1 MHLYKFSRK
10 LDRFQQDL
18 ATFKSSYSRNIKVAT
33 QELTSLR
40 EVFDSLS
47 GLEVNRGSRRKL
59 KLLDSHLQKLE
70 KELSAAESDLF
81 ESLSKLW
88 RNYLRI
94 KNRAEDLSKERRIYR
109 TLYELLTVVYS
120 ERNIQILLDT
130 VLESAVDIMSAECGC
145 LEIYNQDSS
154 LQFKLTKDSTGS
166 EVELKNSNLKPAVTE
181 AVLASGNPI
190 TIGGLLSESIPSG
203 EEKTEEEEEQAEERS
218 VSLLCVPLKTNDK
231 ILGTIYVHRDEENG
245 DFAGADSE
253 LLSSLAEKVAL
264 AIENHLLFSELQE
277 EQEKLIEDLRKKYE
291 FEEIL
296 GASPQMAKVLSTV
309 ADIADTDSTVVIEGE
324 SGTGKELLARAIH
337 FNSGRAK
344 KPFIPINCAAI
355 PETLLESELFGYE
368 KGAFTGAV
376 KKKLGKFQIANG
388 GTIFLDEIG
397 ELSPV
402 LQVKLLRFLST
413 QEFEPLGSTEIL
425 KSDVR
430 IITATNRNLSEM
442 IQTGEFREDLYY
454 RVNVIKIELPPLRD
468 RKGDLELLTEHF
480 IEKFSKRYDRK
491 LRGIDDNAMETLLR
505 YNFPGNVRELEN
517 TIERAVVLTK
527 ATQIGYGDLP
537 DYIKSH
543 SNQGDGE
550 VFPKTNRELM
560 KTKRE
565 LYRKTIGELERRFLL
580 SALEEAA
587 GNISEAA
594 RRAQMQRKQFQRL
607 MKRHNVA
614 TATPEENK
622 EAEIPAKT

>member
-130 VLESAVDIMSAECGC
+130 VLESAVDIMSAEYGC
-145 LEIYNQDSS
+145 LEIYSQDSS
-154 LQFKLTKDSTGS
+154 LRFKLAKDSTGS
-166 EVELKNSNLKPAVTE
+166 EIELKNENLKSAVTE

-231 ILGTIYVHRDEENG
+231 TLGTIYVHREEESG
-245 DFAGADSE
+245 DFAVTDSE

-376 KKKLGKFQIANG
+376 KKKLGRFQIANG

-413 QEFEPLGSTEIL
+413 QEFEPLGSTQTL

-607 MKRHNVA
+607 MKRHNVT

>member
-145 LEIYNQDSS
+145 LEIYSQDSS

-166 EVELKNSNLKPAVTE
+166 EVELKNSDLKPAVTE
-181 AVLASGNPI
+181 AVLASGNAI

-231 ILGTIYVHRDEENG
+231 ILGTIYVHREEENG
-245 DFAGADSE
+245 DFAVTDSE

-277 EQEKLIEDLRKKYE
+277 EQEKLMEDLRKRYE

-309 ADIADTDSTVVIEGE
+309 ADIADTDSTVVIVGE

-337 FNSGRAK
+337 FNSGRAE

-413 QEFEPLGSTEIL
+413 QEFEPLGSTETL
-425 KSDVR
+425 KSDLR

-468 RKGDLELLTEHF
+468 RKGDVELLTEHF

-491 LRGIDDNAMETLLR
+491 LRGIDDVAMETLLR

-614 TATPEENK
+614 TATPEQDK

>member
-1 MHLYKFSRK
+1 M
-10 LDRFQQDL
+10 
-18 ATFKSSYSRNIKVAT
+18 
-33 QELTSLR
+33 
-40 EVFDSLS
+40 
-47 GLEVNRGSRRKL
+47 
-59 KLLDSHLQKLE
+59 
-70 KELSAAESDLF
+70 
-81 ESLSKLW
+81 
-88 RNYLRI
+88 
-94 KNRAEDLSKERRIYR
+94 YR

-120 ERNIQILLDT
+120 ERNIHILLDT

-154 LQFKLTKDSTGS
+154 PRFKLAKDSTGS
-166 EVELKNSNLKPAVTE
+166 EVELKDENLKSAVTE
-181 AVLASGNPI
+181 AVLASGNAI
-190 TIGGLLSESIPSG
+190 TIGGLLSERAPSG
-203 EEKTEEEEEQAEERS
+203 EEKTGEEEEQAEERL

-231 ILGTIYVHRDEENG
+231 TLGTIYVHREEESG
-245 DFAGADSE
+245 DFAVADSE

-264 AIENHLLFSELQE
+264 AIENNLLFSELQE

-309 ADIADTDSTVVIEGE
+309 ADLADTDSTVLIEGE

-337 FNSGRAK
+337 FNSSRAE

-376 KKKLGKFQIANG
+376 KRKLGRFQIAND

-413 QEFEPLGSTEIL
+413 QEFEPLGSTQIL

-430 IITATNRNLSEM
+430 IITATNRNLNEM

-454 RVNVIKIELPPLRD
+454 RVNVIKIELPPLRE

-491 LRGIDDNAMETLLR
+491 LSGIDDVAMETLLR

-517 TIERAVVLTK
+517 TMERAVVLTR
-527 ATQIGYGDLP
+527 ATQIGYSDLP

-543 SNQGDGE
+543 SSQGDGE
-550 VFPKTNRELM
+550 VLPKTNRELM
-560 KTKRE
+560 KTKRQ
-565 LYRKTIGELERRFLL
+565 LYKKTIGELERHFLL
-580 SALEEAA
+580 SALEEAG

-607 MKRHNVA
+607 MKRHNVT
-614 TATPEENK
+614 TATPEEDK
-622 EAEIPAKT
+622 EAEIPART

>member
-1 MHLYKFSRK
+1 MHPYKFSRK

-47 GLEVNRGSRRKL
+47 GIEVNRGSRRKL

-130 VLESAVDIMSAECGC
+130 VLESAVDIMSAEYGC
-145 LEIYNQDSS
+145 LEIYSQDSS

-181 AVLASGNPI
+181 AVLASGNAI
-190 TIGGLLSESIPSG
+190 TIGGLLSESVPSG
-203 EEKTEEEEEQAEERS
+203 EEEEQAEERS

-231 ILGTIYVHRDEENG
+231 ILGTIYVHREEENG
-245 DFAGADSE
+245 DFAVTDSE

-264 AIENHLLFSELQE
+264 AIESHLLFSELQE

-376 KKKLGKFQIANG
+376 KKKLGRFQIANG

-402 LQVKLLRFLST
+402 LQVKFLRFLST
-413 QEFEPLGSTEIL
+413 QEFEPLGSTETS

-468 RKGDLELLTEHF
+468 RKGDVELLTEHF

-491 LRGIDDNAMETLLR
+491 LRGIDGNAMETLLR

-550 VFPKTNRELM
+550 VFPKTNRELI

-580 SALEEAA
+580 SALEEAG

-607 MKRHNVA
+607 MKRHNVT
-614 TATPEENK
+614 TATPEQDK

>member
-47 GLEVNRGSRRKL
+47 GLEVNRGSRRRL

-130 VLESAVDIMSAECGC
+130 VLESAVDIMSAEYGC
-145 LEIYNQDSS
+145 LEIYSQDSS
-154 LQFKLTKDSTGS
+154 LRFKLAKDSTGS
-166 EVELKNSNLKPAVTE
+166 EIELKNENLKSAVTE

-203 EEKTEEEEEQAEERS
+203 EEKTEDEEEQAEERS

-231 ILGTIYVHRDEENG
+231 TLGTIYVHREEENG
-245 DFAGADSE
+245 DFAVTDSE

-376 KKKLGKFQIANG
+376 KKKLGRFQIANG

-413 QEFEPLGSTEIL
+413 QEFEPLGSTQTL

-607 MKRHNVA
+607 MKRHNVT

>member
-1 MHLYKFSRK
+1 MYKFSRK

-47 GLEVNRGSRRKL
+47 GIEVNRGSRRKL

-88 RNYLRI
+88 RSYLRI
-94 KNRAEDLSKERRIYR
+94 KNRAEDLGKERRIYR
-109 TLYELLTVVYS
+109 SLYELLTVVYS
-120 ERNIQILLDT
+120 ERNIQILLDA

-154 LQFKLTKDSTGS
+154 VQFKLAKDSTGS
-166 EVELKNSNLKPAVTE
+166 EVDLKNENLKSAVTA
-181 AVLASGNPI
+181 AVLASGNAV
-190 TIGGLLSESIPSG
+190 TIGGLLSEAGPSG
-203 EEKTEEEEEQAEERS
+203 EEKTAEEEEQAEERS

-231 ILGTIYVHRDEENG
+231 ILGTIYVHREEESG
-245 DFAGADSE
+245 DFAVADSE

-264 AIENHLLFSELQE
+264 AIENNLLFSELQE

-296 GASPQMAKVLSTV
+296 GASPQMVKVLSTV
-309 ADIADTDSTVVIEGE
+309 ADIADTDSTVLIEGE
-324 SGTGKELLARAIH
+324 SGTGKEVLARAIH
-337 FNSGRAK
+337 FNSGRTE

-376 KKKLGKFQIANG
+376 KRKLGRFQIANG

-402 LQVKLLRFLST
+402 LQVKLLRFLSS

-442 IQTGEFREDLYY
+442 IQTGEFRDDLYY
-454 RVNVIKIELPPLRD
+454 RVNVIRIELPPLRD

-480 IEKFSKRYDRK
+480 IEKYSKKFDRK
-491 LRGIDDNAMETLLR
+491 LSGIDDVALETLLR

-517 TIERAVVLTK
+517 VIERAVVLTK
-527 ATQIGYGDLP
+527 APQIGYGDLP
-537 DYIKSH
+537 DYVKSY
-543 SNQGDGE
+543 SSQGGDEGL
-550 VFPKTNRELM
+550 PKTNRELM
-560 KTKRE
+560 KAKRE
-565 LYRKTIGELERRFLL
+565 LYKKTIAELERRFLL
-580 SALEEAA
+580 TALEEAG

-594 RRAQMQRKQFQRL
+594 RRTQMQRKQFQRL
-607 MKRHNVA
+607 MKRHNVS
-614 TATPEENK
+614 TATPEEK
-622 EAEIPAKT
+622 REAEVPART

>member
-1 MHLYKFSRK
+1 MQLYKFSRK

-33 QELTSLR
+33 EELTSLR
-40 EVFDSLS
+40 EVFESLS
-47 GLEVNRGSRRKL
+47 GIEVNRGFRRKL

-70 KELSAAESDLF
+70 KELAAAESDLF

-120 ERNIQILLDT
+120 ERNIRILLDT
-130 VLESAVDIMSAECGC
+130 VLESAVDIMSAEYGC

-154 LQFKLTKDSTGS
+154 LRFKLAKDSTGS
-166 EVELKNSNLKPAVTE
+166 EVKLKDENLKSAVTE
-181 AVLASGNPI
+181 AVLASGNAI
-190 TIGGLLSESIPSG
+190 TIGGLLSEKAASG
-203 EEKTEEEEEQAEERS
+203 EEKAEEEEEQAEEML
-218 VSLLCVPLKTNDK
+218 VSLLCVPLKTSDK
-231 ILGTIYVHRDEENG
+231 ILGTIYVHREEESG
-245 DFAGADSE
+245 DFAVADSE

-264 AIENHLLFSELQE
+264 AIENNLLYSELQE

-337 FNSGRAK
+337 FNSSRAE

-368 KGAFTGAV
+368 RGAFTGAV
-376 KKKLGKFQIANG
+376 KRKLGRFQIANG
-388 GTIFLDEIG
+388 GTVFLDEIG

-402 LQVKLLRFLST
+402 LQVKLLRFLSA
-413 QEFEPLGSTEIL
+413 QEFEPLGSTQIL

-430 IITATNRNLSEM
+430 IITATNKNLNEM

-454 RVNVIKIELPPLRD
+454 RVNVIKIELPPLRE

-491 LRGIDDNAMETLLR
+491 ISGIDDVAMETLLR

-517 TIERAVVLTK
+517 TIERAVVLTR

-537 DYIKSH
+537 DYIKSY
-543 SNQGDGE
+543 SSQGDGKLL
-550 VFPKTNRELM
+550 PKTNRELM
-560 KTKRE
+560 KAKRE
-565 LYRKTIGELERRFLL
+565 LYKKSIGELERRFLL
-580 SALEEAA
+580 QALEEAG

-607 MKRHNVA
+607 MKRHEVT
-614 TATPEENK
+614 TATPEEDK